1 MGGLDISSPHP
12 QPGYVP
18 PSVGMLKIENKQTGL
33 SRATLVLSSCFQE
46 GIASL
51 GIFPPPM
58 VRIWVEVSA
67 HSNVEL
73 HSQRKGNIDIFLFSI
88 LDKQ

>member
-58 VRIWVEVSA
+58 VRIWGDS
-67 HSNVEL
+67 L
-73 HSQRKGNIDIFLFSI
+73 RKGNIDIFLFSI
-88 LDKQ
+88 LDK